1 MITRALGIDIGGT
14 KIAAGL
20 VDASGRIIACC
31 ETREHIGLS
40 PAGVIEEIVAAARNI
55 LEMVGLSPGDVVGVG
70 IGFPGHLDYQRG
82 IVLTTSNL
90 PNWDNVPLKE
100 LVATKL
106 GVEVALDND
115 ANAAALA
122 EHRFGA
128 GRGVQHMVY
137 ITFSTGVGSGIII
150 DGHLYRGGLGTAGE
164 VGHMTIDVD
173 GPLCTC
179 GNRGCL
185 LAWASGMA
193 LARMAREAM
202 AAGISPGIARLAG
215 GDPERATAE
224 VVAEAARQG
233 DAVAQELV
241 ERTGAFLGIGLASLI
256 QLLNPELIVIGGG
269 LSRIGERL
277 FAPMRRSLAE
287 RVVNPALAA
296 SARIVQA
303 ELGDEVG
310 VIGAAALLL

>member
-1 MITRALGIDIGGT
+1 M
-14 KIAAGL
+14 
-20 VDASGRIIACC
+20 
-31 ETREHIGLS
+31 
-40 PAGVIEEIVAAARNI
+40 
-55 LEMVGLSPGDVVGVG
+55 
-70 IGFPGHLDYQRG
+70 
-82 IVLTTSNL
+82 
-90 PNWDNVPLKE
+90 KE